1 MCVKPRRGLFN
12 RYYTFFGT
20 QVNNDDGNRPVY
32 TIICIERKKFHHFDY
47 NHHHYPIVKKYRD
60 KASCHTIHIENTSTL
75 WIFPIIFWDYTFLL
89 LFFRDLCYVQLWQ
102 NKTTEDTRRQT
113 WKYIKSIVYR
123 CLCLYIRKYM
133 SECVYKT
140 RNTYVWIFAK

>member
-1 MCVKPRRGLFN
+1 MKPRRALFN

-89 LFFRDLCYVQLWQ
+89 LFFRDLCICKQYIMFSYDKIKPQKTQDDKPENISKALFTDVYV
-102 NKTTEDTRRQT
+102 
-113 WKYIKSIVYR
+113 
-123 CLCLYIRKYM
+123 C
-133 SECVYKT
+133 
-140 RNTYVWIFAK
+140 IFVNI